1 MMPHIKRLLG
11 NKTLFFIAV
20 LYSCFISVL
29 FFIPSPELPKI
40 QFSAGDKIVHCLI
53 YFVLINIWMLYLYR
67 KLNFRFN
74 TKLILILMLSMLFYG
89 IIIEI
94 LQGLFTN
101 SRSADILD
109 VAANFTGSLL
119 GIFFFKSIKHKFNF

>member
-29 FFIPSPELPKI
+29 FFIPSPDLPKI
-40 QFSAGDKIVHCLI
+40 QFSAGDKIAHCLI
-53 YFVLINIWMLYLYR
+53 YFVLINLWMLYFYR

-74 TKLILILMLSMLFYG
+74 IKLILILLLSMLFYG

-119 GIFFFKSIKHKFNF
+119 GILFFKSIKHKFNF